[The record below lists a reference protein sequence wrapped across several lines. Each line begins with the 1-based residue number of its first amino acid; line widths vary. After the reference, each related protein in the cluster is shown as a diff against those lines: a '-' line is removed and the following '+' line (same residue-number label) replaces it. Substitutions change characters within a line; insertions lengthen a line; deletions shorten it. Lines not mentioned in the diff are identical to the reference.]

1 MGGEDLGDIPACLG
15 RRPGAGEST
24 LNRRPRKGDQEAT
37 ALRST
42 HNQKICRTKTMIIN
56 GSGQDPPYRG
66 KLEHAP
72 LVSKRLNKIRFSAGS
87 GIARSGRLF
96 FIDGKLTSGQTRGG
110 RNEKHFSGLKTKIAR
125 EAADGKEHSSG

>member
-1 MGGEDLGDIPACLG
+1 MSRPAS
-15 RRPGAGEST
+15 RPGEST

-66 KLEHAP
+66 KFEHAP
-72 LVSKRLNKIRFSAGS
+72 WVSK
-87 GIARSGRLF
+87 
-96 FIDGKLTSGQTRGG
+96 
-110 RNEKHFSGLKTKIAR
+110 
-125 EAADGKEHSSG
+125 

>member
-42 HNQKICRTKTMIIN
+42 HNQKICRTKTMIII
-56 GSGQDPPYRG
+56 GSGQDPSHRG
-66 KLEHAP
+66 KFEYAP
-72 LVSKRLNKIRFSAGS
+72 WIAKLLNTIKFSAGS

-96 FIDGKLTSGQTRGG
+96 L
-110 RNEKHFSGLKTKIAR
+110 
-125 EAADGKEHSSG
+125 

>member
-1 MGGEDLGDIPACLG
+1 MDSNPRARRQPGERAADLMGGEDLGDIPACLG

-42 HNQKICRTKTMIIN
+42 HNQKICRIKVMIIN

-66 KLEHAP
+66 KFEPAP
-72 LVSKRLNKIRFSAGS
+72 WVSK
-87 GIARSGRLF
+87 
-96 FIDGKLTSGQTRGG
+96 
-110 RNEKHFSGLKTKIAR
+110 
-125 EAADGKEHSSG
+125 